1 MSLWLFI
8 GRLNPPHNWHIKII
22 EKSLK
27 EDEKTLVLL
36 WSPLKKDEN
45 NPLDFKERRDLLL
58 KYFKN
63 NENLKILEI
72 EDSSSDLIWSLHVYK
87 RIWDN
92 FYNFLELN
100 FYAWDFWNDSAYK
113 VIKKY
118 KWYFFRIKINF
129 IEISRKNS
137 FINHNS
143 QEIKLSSTN
152 FRKALKDKNYSLAEK
167 FTDKKIFEEIKKLAF

>member
-27 EDEKTLVLL
+27 ENEKTLVLL
-36 WSPLKKDEN
+36 WTSLEKNEKD
-45 NPLDFKERRDLLL
+45 PLDFEQRKNLLL
-58 KYFKN
+58 KYFKD

-72 EDSSSDLIWSLHVYK
+72 EDSPSDLIWSLHVYK
-87 RIWDN
+87 RICDN
-92 FYNFLELN
+92 FYNFRDIN

-118 KWYFFRIKINF
+118 KDNFFRIKLNF
-129 IEISRKNS
+129 IEFSRENS
-137 FINHNS
+137 FVEGKI
-143 QEIKLSSTN
+143 ELSATN

-167 FTDKKIFEEIKKLAF
+167 FTQKEIFEEIKKLAF